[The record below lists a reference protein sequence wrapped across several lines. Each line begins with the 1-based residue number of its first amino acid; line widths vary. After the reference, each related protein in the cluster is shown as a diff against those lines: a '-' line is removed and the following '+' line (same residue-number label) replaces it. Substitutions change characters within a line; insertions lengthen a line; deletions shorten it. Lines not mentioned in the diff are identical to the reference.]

1 VNSSRLNIR
10 NAFTLVEVL
19 IAMMILAF
27 LLVLLTSFLGA
38 VSRAWNSGEQQVG
51 TFQDGRAILDV
62 IGRELSQAAISPS
75 LQLITNP
82 AITDS
87 SGNSIKLTNSNSIFW
102 QAPLN
107 YRVSASGATPL
118 TNLCEVGYYL
128 VQDNTQTGANIY
140 QLRRF
145 FVPPS
150 DTTNYKIFATTPSS
164 ASSAA
169 WVTNYARNSGV
180 VTNTI
185 ATGVV
190 ALWVRCLDSNGGL
203 IPWAGNSGTGVGATD
218 TAIQFNSAAH
228 FQPAILGTL
237 TSFVTYTASSTAQ
250 AHSLP
255 NAVELTLVMVD
266 DKTLRKGLTIPGMPH
281 DSADRNSPFMNGPAD
296 VPNAVAYFNNRL
308 IQNHVSSA
316 RTFTAQIAIPN
327 SFRQ

>member
-1 VNSSRLNIR
+1 
-10 NAFTLVEVL
+10 
-19 IAMMILAF
+19 
-27 LLVLLTSFLGA
+27 
-38 VSRAWNSGEQQVG
+38 VG

-62 IGRELSQAAISPS
+62 IGRELSEAAISPS
-75 LQLITNP
+75 LQLVTNP

-107 YRVSASGATPL
+107 YRVSGSATPL
-118 TNLCEVGYYL
+118 TNLCEVGYYIDPSYNL
-128 VQDNTQTGANIY
+128 K
-140 QLRRF
+140 RF

-150 DTTNYKIFATTPSS
+150 DTTNYRIFATSPSS
-164 ASSAA
+164 ASPVT
-169 WVTNYARNSGV
+169 WVTNYARNPG

-185 ATGVV
+185 ATGVI
-190 ALWVRCLDSNGGL
+190 ALWVRCLDSNGDL

-228 FQPAILGTL
+228 FQPAILRTP
-237 TSFVTYTASSTAQ
+237 TSSSPTPTPTPSFTYTASSTAQ

-255 NAVELTLVMVD
+255 NAVELTLIMVD

-281 DSADRNSPFMNGPAD
+281 DSADASSPFMNGPAD

>member
-19 IAMMILAF
+19 IAMVILAF
-27 LLVLLTSFLGA
+27 LLVLVTSFLGA
-38 VSRAWNSGEQQVG
+38 VSGAWNSGEQQVG

-62 IGRELSQAAISPS
+62 IGRDLSQAAISPS
-75 LQLITNP
+75 LQLVTDP

-87 SGNSIKLTNSNSIFW
+87 SGNSMTRTNSNSIFW

-107 YRVSASGATPL
+107 YRVSGSAAPL
-118 TNLCEVGYYL
+118 TNLCEVGYYIDPSYNL
-128 VQDNTQTGANIY
+128 K
-140 QLRRF
+140 RF

-150 DTTNYKIFATTPSS
+150 DTTNYKIFATSPSS
-164 ASSAA
+164 ASPVT
-169 WVTNYARNSGV
+169 WVTNYARNSG

-190 ALWVRCLDSNGGL
+190 ALWIRCLDCNGDL
-203 IPWAGNSGTGVGATD
+203 IPWAGNNGTGGGTD
-218 TAIQFNSAAH
+218 TTILFNSAAH
-228 FQPAILGTL
+228 FQPAILGTA
-237 TSFVTYTASSTAQ
+237 TSFKYTLSSTAQ
-250 AHSLP
+250 AHILP

-281 DSADRNSPFMNGPAD
+281 DSADPSSPFMNGPAD
-296 VPNAVAYFNNRL
+296 VPNAVAYFNNKL
-308 IQNHVSSA
+308 IKNHVSSA